1 MSRNE
6 SINRR
11 RFLERS
17 SFLAAAATAA
27 RGGAMAS
34 AQDNNSAGPPPPPGR
49 LEFIGAGPAQFEPT
63 WQSLSQYQCPEWFRD
78 AKFGIYAHWGVF
90 SAAKGSR
97 KTDWFGRNMYVP
109 GDHSNVEHLAAH
121 GSVSRFGYK
130 DYVPLFTAEKF
141 NADEWVDLYVEAGA
155 RFVGPV
161 GEHADGFSMWGSK
174 VNPWNAAKMGP
185 LRDVVAEMEQAVRKR
200 GLKFLVSLHHQWLWG
215 WFPTWDPNTD
225 ASDPAFASLY
235 GPKYTSAA
243 QGKSEP
249 SGFDHF
255 RVDPMPSREFQDTWL
270 AKVKEVVAGYSPDLL
285 WFDNRMQIL
294 PEQVRMDMAAFYY
307 NHAQA
312 RNQDVVL
319 TYKRPDLELGTA
331 TIDLER
337 NRMPDIFPEPWLTD
351 TSISRDSWAYA
362 TDLKCYSADRIV
374 SDLVD
379 IVSKNGCL
387 LLNIAPHPDG
397 TIPEDQKGRL
407 RSVGHWLKTNGEAI
421 YGSRPWLIYGEGP
434 TRTPVGHLSDVGFD
448 GFTSKDIRFTTQGQT
463 LYAIA
468 LGWPESGNKVT
479 IRALGAARWPE
490 RISEIRL
497 LGHNGSLRFSRSL
510 DALEIELP
518 AQSTSDYACVF
529 KIQR

>member
-1 MSRNE
+1 MPRDE
-6 SINRR
+6 SISRR

-17 SFLAAAATAA
+17 SFLAAAATVA
-27 RGGAMAS
+27 REDAKAS
-34 AQDNNSAGPPPPPGR
+34 AQDDDSPELPNPPARRDALDARPAR
-49 LEFIGAGPAQFEPT
+49 FGAT
-63 WQSLSQYQCPEWFRD
+63 WASLSHYRCPEWFHD

-90 SAAKGSR
+90 SAAKARG

-109 GDHSNVEHLAAH
+109 GHSNNVEHLAAH
-121 GSVSRFGYK
+121 GSVRTFGYK
-130 DYVPLFTAEKF
+130 DYVPLFRAEKF

-155 RFVGPV
+155 RFAGPV
-161 GEHADGFSMWGSK
+161 GEHADGFSMWDSQ
-174 VNPWNAAKMGP
+174 VNPWNAAKKGP
-185 LRDVVAEMEQAVRKR
+185 HRDVVAEMARAVRRR

-215 WFPTWDPNTD
+215 WYPTWDPNTD

-235 GPKYTSAA
+235 GPQYTSAA
-243 QGKSEP
+243 QGRPEP
-249 SGFDHF
+249 GGFDHF

-294 PEQVRMDMAAFYY
+294 PEQVRMNMAAFHY
-307 NHAQA
+307 NHAAA

-337 NRMPDIFPEPWLTD
+337 NRMPDIYPEPWLTD

-362 TDLKCYSADRIV
+362 TDLKCYSAERIV

-397 TIPEDQKGRL
+397 TIPENQKERL
-407 RSVGHWLKTNGEAI
+407 RTVGQWLKTNGEAV
-421 YGSRPWLIYGEGP
+421 YGTRPWLIYGEGP
-434 TRTPVGHLSDVGFD
+434 TQTPVGHLSDVGFE
-448 GFTSKDIRFTTQGQT
+448 GFTSKDIRFTTKGET

-468 LGWPESGNKVT
+468 LSWPDSGNKVT
-479 IRALGAARWPE
+479 IKALGAARWPGT
-490 RISEIRL
+490 ISGVNM
-497 LGHNGSLRFSRSL
+497 LGHNGPLTFSRGL
-510 DALEIELP
+510 DALDIELP
-518 AQSTSDYACVF
+518 AQPTSGYACVF